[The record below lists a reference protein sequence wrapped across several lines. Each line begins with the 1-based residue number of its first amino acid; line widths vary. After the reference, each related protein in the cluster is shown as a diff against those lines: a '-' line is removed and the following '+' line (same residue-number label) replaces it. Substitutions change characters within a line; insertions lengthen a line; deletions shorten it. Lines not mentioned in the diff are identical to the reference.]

1 VLAEETGHAGAVE
14 GLEIRC
20 RKLAPCSAKVSSTRS
35 KGEPVTKRRSG
46 SVDGLLSDDEIRER
60 HRKDLAKAE
69 EVLRELRD
77 GKADTTG
84 IAGEE
89 LRGFLREHG

>member
-1 VLAEETGHAGAVE
+1 MAKNKAKTTKSREELVTNRGTGG
-14 GLEIRC
+14 
-20 RKLAPCSAKVSSTRS
+20 
-35 KGEPVTKRRSG
+35 
-46 SVDGLLSDDEIRER
+46 VDELLSDDEIREE
-60 HRKDLAKAE
+60 HRMDTSKAE
-69 EVLRELRD
+69 EVLRDLKD